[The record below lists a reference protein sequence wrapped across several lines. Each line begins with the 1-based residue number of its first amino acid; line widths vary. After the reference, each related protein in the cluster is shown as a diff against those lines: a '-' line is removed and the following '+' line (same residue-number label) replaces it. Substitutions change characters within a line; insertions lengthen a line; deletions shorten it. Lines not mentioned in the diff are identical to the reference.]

1 MGNRWQ
7 RLPPGQ
13 QPLLVLAHLRKG
25 GTCTALASGFGASV
39 SARPLTGTVMRL
51 QRGRRVLLPVIV
63 LVLCSVD
70 YDEDVFFQMRLWPT
84 ALISLALSPSA
95 VLTVL
100 FALQRRDRKLYGIP
114 NQC

>member
-70 YDEDVFFQMRLWPT
+70 YDEDVFFQMRLWPNSAHLVST
-84 ALISLALSPSA
+84 LAKCGANRSFC
-95 VLTVL
+95 
-100 FALQRRDRKLYGIP
+100 FAAAR
-114 NQC
+114 